1 MNTGMIPT
9 RYATALLAFAT
20 ESGDETRMYETAKM
34 LIRNFDEQ
42 VRLRSVLENPVVKS
56 EQKKQLI
63 LLASNQVEGGFFERF
78 INLLLLKN
86 REAYIYLIMLKY
98 IDMYR
103 AQNNIYKATVISAAA
118 LDATVS
124 ARLSSI
130 IEKKRKGKLELE
142 MKIQPDILGGFIL
155 DVDDTRWD
163 ASLKR
168 QLQQIKNELIT
179 K

>member
-9 RYATALLAFAT
+9 RYATALLAFTT
-20 ESGDETRMYETAKM
+20 ESSAETRMYETAKM

-42 VRLRSVLENPVVKS
+42 PRLRTVLENPVVKS
-56 EQKKQLI
+56 PQKKQLI
-63 LLASNQVEGGFFERF
+63 LLASNEVEGDFFERF
-78 INLLLLKN
+78 IDLLLLKN
-86 REAYIYLIMLKY
+86 REGYLYLIMLKY

-103 AQNNIYKATVISAAA
+103 AQKNIFKATVTSAAV
-118 LDATVS
+118 LDATVT

-130 IEKKRKGKLELE
+130 IEKKRKGNLELE
-142 MKIQPDILGGFIL
+142 MKIEPAILGGFIL

>member
-1 MNTGMIPT
+1 MIPT
-9 RYATALLAFAT
+9 RYATALLAFAR
-20 ESGDETRMYETAKM
+20 ESGSEVEMYEAAKTTVQS
-34 LIRNFDEQ
+34 FEDQ
-42 VRLRSVLENPVVKS
+42 ARLNIVLQNPVVS
-56 EQKKQLI
+56 TEQKKQLI
-63 LLASNQVEGGFFERF
+63 LLASNQSKGGIYERF
-78 INLLLLKN
+78 VDLLLSN
-86 REAYIYLIMLKY
+86 HREAFLHLTMLKF

-103 AQNNIYKATVISAAA
+103 AENNLFKATVTSAVE
-118 LDATVS
+118 LDSTVVS
-124 ARLSSI
+124 RLSTI

-163 ASLKR
+163 ASIKR

>member
-9 RYATALLAFAT
+9 RYAAALLAYASDGGH
-20 ESGDETRMYETAKM
+20 EEKVYETAKTT
-34 LIRNFDEQ
+34 LKSFEEQ
-42 VRLRSVLENPVVKS
+42 VRLTSVLQSPVVGT

-63 LLASNQVEGGFFERF
+63 LLASNQAKGGIFERF
-78 INLLLLKN
+78 VDLLLSN
-86 REAYIYLIMLKY
+86 HREAYLQVTMLKY

-103 AQNNIYKATVISAAA
+103 EQKGIFTATVTSADA
-118 LDATVS
+118 LDAAVV

-130 IEKKRKGKLELE
+130 IENKRKGNLELE
-142 MKIQPDILGGFIL
+142 MKIQPDVLGGFIL

-163 ASLKR
+163 ASVKR

>member
-9 RYATALLAFAT
+9 RYAAALLAYAS
-20 ESGDETRMYETAKM
+20 ESGHEEQLYETAKTT
-34 LIRNFDEQ
+34 LKSFEEQ
-42 VRLRSVLENPVVKS
+42 ARLTRVLQNPVVGT

-63 LLASNQVEGGFFERF
+63 LLASNQAKGGIFERF
-78 INLLLLKN
+78 VDLLLSN
-86 REAYIYLIMLKY
+86 HREAYLQLTMLKY

-103 AQNNIYKATVISAAA
+103 EQKGIFKATVTSAVK
-118 LDATVS
+118 LDAAVVT
-124 ARLSSI
+124 RLSSI
-130 IEKKRKGKLELE
+130 IEKKRKGNLELE
-142 MKIQPDILGGFIL
+142 MKIQPDVLGGFIL

-163 ASLKR
+163 ASIKR